1 MRKHLKYGFFVCV
14 LGAAIVLALLHY
26 GTRNNA
32 GQSDSHTIPPDLSSI
47 PSSPENVLEA
57 AQSEDTQVSV
67 EKDSL
72 ERLEDQQ
79 VEQEPQSQSD
89 TTAENSPETPIKG
102 RKVVLEDGKEIII
115 IENVPDSWKT
125 ETEVHF
131 DEEGKAHVRHRK

>member
-57 AQSEDTQVSV
+57 VQSEDTQVSV
-67 EKDSL
+67 EEDPL

-79 VEQEPQSQSD
+79 VEQESQAQSD
-89 TTAENSPETPIKG
+89 TTAEGE
-102 RKVVLEDGKEIII
+102 GKELKSGGMVC
-115 IENVPDSWKT
+115 ESDCSASFLMP
-125 ETEVHF
+125 
-131 DEEGKAHVRHRK
+131 

>member
-57 AQSEDTQVSV
+57 VQSEATQVSV

-79 VEQEPQSQSD
+79 VEQESQAQSD
-89 TTAENSPETPIKG
+89 TTVENSSKTPLRG
-102 RKVVLEDGKEIII
+102 RKVTLKSGKEVII
-115 IENVPDSWKT
+115 VDLPDSWRT
-125 ETEVHF
+125 ETEGYF
-131 DEEGKAHVRHRK
+131 DEKGKPHVSHRR